1 MEKESKWSQK
11 YKDSIDCSKP
21 QKGFSQRAHC
31 QGKKKKK
38 KSKASLLKDINR
50 LANYFEKN
58 NNIVIASKL
67 DEVFHKIAKE
77 FQEEHLVPFNKNL
90 DKALNDF
97 DAENYQVDAEGN
109 WADAEPIS
117 KFRKQLTDKE
127 LHQPAE
133 VDDNHLIFY
142 NEEED
147 HVEVMNMIPEHHL
160 DTLHDEPDDKPRFVK
175 TGDD

>member
-11 YKDSIDCSKP
+11 YKDSIDCSNP
-21 QKGFSQRAHC
+21 KGFSQKAHC

-50 LANYFEKN
+50 IACYFEDN
-58 NNIVIASKL
+58 NNIVLASKL
-67 DEVFHKIAKE
+67 DEVFHKVAKD
-77 FQEEHLVPFNKNL
+77 FKEEHLVPFKKNL
-90 DKALNDF
+90 EKALNDF
-97 DAENYQVDAEGN
+97 DSENYQVDAEGN
-109 WADAEPIS
+109 WADAEPIT

-160 DTLHDEPDDKPRFVK
+160 NTLHNNPDKPPKFIKR
-175 TGDD
+175 GED

>member
-1 MEKESKWSQK
+1 MEKESKWSKK

-21 QKGFSQRAHC
+21 KGFSQRAHC
-31 QGKKKKK
+31 QGLKKK
-38 KSKASLLKDINR
+38 KSKASI
-50 LANYFEKN
+50 
-58 NNIVIASKL
+58 L
-67 DEVFHKIAKE
+67 DELNRIAHHLENQNEIKLASIVDDVFYKVAKD
-77 FQEEHLVPFNKNL
+77 FKEEHLVPFKMNL
-90 DKALNDF
+90 DDALNNYDS
-97 DAENYQVDAEGN
+97 ENYQVDATGN

-160 DTLHDEPDDKPRFVK
+160 DTLHDNPDEAPKFIKRA
-175 TGDD
+175 DD